1 MKFCEILQRHS
12 LMEKLESGRVRALPT
27 VTLDDPDPLVEFHRV
42 RRRLNEQMG

>member
-1 MKFCEILQRHS
+1 MKFCEILQRQS
-12 LMEKLESGRVRALPT
+12 LIEKPNRGVCAPPR